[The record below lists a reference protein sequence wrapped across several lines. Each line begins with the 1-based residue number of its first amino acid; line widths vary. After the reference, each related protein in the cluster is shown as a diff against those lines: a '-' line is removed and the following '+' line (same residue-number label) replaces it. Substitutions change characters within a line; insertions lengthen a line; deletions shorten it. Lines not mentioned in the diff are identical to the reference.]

1 MISIDGSVFIQIINF
16 IFLIWAMNMVLY
28 KPIRKMLLQR
38 KDKFSHLDQ
47 SIESCN
53 SQVQEKESAFAA
65 GIKDARSRG
74 LKEKE
79 LLISSAFEEEKQVIE
94 KINSRAQ
101 AELAEIK
108 NRIASDAGSVRDAL
122 QKELGSLV
130 TAISQKI
137 LGRAV

>member
-38 KDKFSHLDQ
+38 KEKFSHLDQ
-47 SIESCN
+47 AIDSCN

-65 GIKDARSRG
+65 GIREARSRG

-79 LLISSAFEEEKQVIE
+79 LLIKSAFDEEKAVVE

-108 NRIASDAGSVRDAL
+108 NRIKTDAGTVRDAL
-122 QKELGSLV
+122 QKELGTLV
-130 TAISQKI
+130 NAISQKI